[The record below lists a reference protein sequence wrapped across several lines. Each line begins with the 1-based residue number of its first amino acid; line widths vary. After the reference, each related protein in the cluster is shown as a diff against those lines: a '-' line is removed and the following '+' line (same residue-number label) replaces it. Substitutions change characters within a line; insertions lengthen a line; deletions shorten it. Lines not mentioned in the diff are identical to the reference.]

1 MNANHPNSTASVP
14 GTLRSD
20 WPQDDVTEQGIL
32 RPFYDG
38 EHYPKGFASLCWS
51 QVKIASHKGCYAGK
65 GFNLKR

>member
-1 MNANHPNSTASVP
+1 MNANHPNSTAGVP

-20 WPQDDVTEQGIL
+20 WPQGDVTEQGIL

-38 EHYPKGFASLCWS
+38 EYYLKGFASLYRS
-51 QVKIASHKGCYAGK
+51 QVKIASHRGYYAEK